1 MTDGAVSRWMRR
13 QRDGGGVQALYR
25 RPPPGPAPK
34 LTTEQRAQIPILL
47 ALRAEAYGFIGAVWT
62 QRRMAAVI
70 QRQLHVRYHPASLTR
85 LLRQIGW
92 SPRKPQTRATQRD
105 EAVVR
110 ARFTDVWPA
119 LSAKPSV
126 SSGPSSS

>member
-1 MTDGAVSRWMRR
+1 MTDGAVSQWMRR
-13 QRDGGGVQALYR
+13 QRDGGGVQALHR
-25 RPPPGPAPK
+25 RLPPGPAPK

-47 ALRAEAYGFIGAVWT
+47 ALGAEAYGFIGAVWT
-62 QRRMAAVI
+62 QRRMAALI

-92 SPRKPQTRATQRD
+92 SPRDRKPAPLSGTKPWSALGSPM
-105 EAVVR
+105 
-110 ARFTDVWPA
+110 WPA